1 MYLFDLTGL
10 DPAEPHFQ
18 STDPVVR
25 LDPTDALFVDIIHSD
40 ATPFIKGGKFVINVT
55 NSCVQK

>member
-1 MYLFDLTGL
+1 MQIYFLTGL

-40 ATPFIKGGKFVINVT
+40 ATPFIRGG
-55 NSCVQK
+55 